1 MRLPWVRTF
10 SGDKVVDCTTLERE
24 KFNIYGDKAEVYYT
38 NVISRYPFPEIEGEK
53 FVTERLV
60 WNKMAHDGYKV
71 RYFNEGI
78 YYCEYLED
86 GLTHGGNVLYAK
98 NPIQWA
104 MAIKQDYDY
113 GLMNKYNTSI
123 QFYIYYLYEKN
134 HISMIQMKNNLNI
147 SLLTLCGA
155 IILQK
160 SIDIIRFVFNNKTT
174 IFRTAKMDMK
184 KSYW

>member
-1 MRLPWVRTF
+1 
-10 SGDKVVDCTTLERE
+10 
-24 KFNIYGDKAEVYYT
+24 
-38 NVISRYPFPEIEGEK
+38 
-53 FVTERLV
+53 
-60 WNKMAHDGYKV
+60 MAHDGYKV